1 MSLSSL
7 EATLSQVISSLL
19 TYIVDQWQS
28 TDLIRHRTFNKCRAL
43 REFGSK
49 RKEITYQCE
58 NQQIWFSLLHRST
71 DRQSESQL
79 HTEKNQAS
87 LFQNN
92 WLQVEL
98 EVHLVDI
105 LLDVQRE
112 VYASEQYELGFE
124 AYWGKRLVWIEVQKD
139 NQKEE
144 FKEGACEIKRKW
156 KG

>member
-7 EATLSQVISSLL
+7 EATLSQVISFLL

-28 TDLIRHRTFNKCRAL
+28 TDLIRHWPFNQCRTL

-49 RKEITYQCE
+49 QKEITYQCE

-79 HTEKNQAS
+79 YTEKNQAS

-98 EVHLVDI
+98 EVHMVDI

-124 AYWGKRLVWIEVQKD
+124 AYWGKKLVRIEVQED